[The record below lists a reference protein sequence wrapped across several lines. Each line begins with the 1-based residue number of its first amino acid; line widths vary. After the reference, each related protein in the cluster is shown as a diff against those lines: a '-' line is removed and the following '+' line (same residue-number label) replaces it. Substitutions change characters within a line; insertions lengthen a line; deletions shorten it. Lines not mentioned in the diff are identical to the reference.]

1 MSLTVIDNEPSARA
15 GRSVSNVPAAEQA
28 AASLTLSRF
37 VSTLT
42 VNMLPPEAIAGAKRH
57 LLDAVG
63 TGLIGSRQEMPRRA
77 LASIETV
84 PGSRGGTSVWG
95 RAATLAA
102 PYAAMINGIAAHAL
116 DFDDTH
122 TDSITHGS
130 AVLGPTVLALGEE
143 LDAAG
148 RDVILAFVAGWE
160 TIARVGLAARGSFHK
175 RGFHTTSV
183 AGIFGAVAAAGKLLG
198 LSEAQLSHALGL
210 AGSQVAGVSEYLSN
224 GSSSKIFHPGWAAH
238 SGIVAAYMAR
248 AGMTGPMTVFEG
260 RYGLLRTY
268 GISDDSDVGRLTAG
282 LGAHWEITR
291 ISVKPYPCCH
301 FAHAFIDCARA
312 LRRQGIRAEEIEQL
326 QCIVPE
332 IELPLICEPWDA
344 KLRPDSAYAAKFSLP
359 FLVAAALIDDT
370 VNHDTFAAKNLTRR
384 DLLELAGLVTYR
396 AAAAEE
402 LPFPKYF
409 PGWIQGTLR
418 GGRRI
423 EQRLEINYGNP
434 DNPMSRA
441 DIERKFCSNAAGVLP
456 QASIA
461 GALSTVAVLE
471 NSTARDLTRFLASR
485 NQESS

>member
-1 MSLTVIDNEPSARA
+1 MSLTAIDNEPSVRA
-15 GRSVSNVPAAEQA
+15 GHSVSNVPAAEQTA
-28 AASLTLSRF
+28 VSLTLSRF

-42 VNMLPPEAIAGAKRH
+42 ADMLPPEVVAGAKRH

-77 LASIETV
+77 LAAIETV
-84 PGSRGGTSVWG
+84 PGSAGGTSVWG

-143 LDAAG
+143 FDAAG
-148 RDVILAFVAGWE
+148 QDVILAFAAGWE
-160 TIARVGLAARGSFHK
+160 IIARVGLAARGSFHK

-198 LSEAQLSHALGL
+198 LSEAQLSHAFGL

-238 SGIVAAYMAR
+238 SGIIAAYMAR

-268 GISDDSDVGRLTAG
+268 GISDESDFGRLTAG

-301 FAHAFIDCARA
+301 FAHAFLDCARA
-312 LRRQGIRAEEIEQL
+312 LRRQGVRAEEVEQL

-332 IELPLICEPWDA
+332 IELPLICEPWDT

-359 FLVAAALIDDT
+359 FLVAAGLIDDA
-370 VNHDTFAAKNLTRR
+370 VDHDTFAAKNLTRR
-384 DLLELAGLVTYR
+384 DLLELASRVTYR
-396 AAAAEE
+396 TAAAGE

-441 DIERKFCSNAAGVLP
+441 DIETKFCSNAAGVLP
-456 QASIA
+456 QESVA
-461 GALSTVAVLE
+461 GVLSTIAAFE
-471 NSTARDLTRFLASR
+471 SSTARDLTRFLASR